1 MKLVNEVFDRYK
13 VNENK
18 LNTYGF
24 SFVND
29 GFLYKK
35 KLPNNDFELVVEI
48 KNKKINA
55 KLIDINFNDEFK
67 QIDMEVTGNF
77 VGELKEEC
85 RNILLDIRN
94 KCFEKV
100 TFIFL
105 SQIELII
112 KLKKNMML
120 ILNFY
125 LLHHLDLVFLE
136 IKAIKNGLE

>member
-48 KNKKINA
+48 KNKSELERYRFYKI
-55 KLIDINFNDEFK
+55 E
-67 QIDMEVTGNF
+67 
-77 VGELKEEC
+77 
-85 RNILLDIRN
+85 
-94 KCFEKV
+94 
-100 TFIFL
+100 
-105 SQIELII
+105 II
-112 KLKKNMML
+112 
-120 ILNFY
+120 
-125 LLHHLDLVFLE
+125 
-136 IKAIKNGLE
+136 